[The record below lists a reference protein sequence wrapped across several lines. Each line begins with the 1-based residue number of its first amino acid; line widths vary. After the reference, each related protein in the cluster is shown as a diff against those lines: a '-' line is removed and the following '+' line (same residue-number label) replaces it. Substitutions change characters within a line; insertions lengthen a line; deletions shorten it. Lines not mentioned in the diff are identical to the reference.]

1 MRVNPTPRRRL
12 LGAYTVIAI
21 LALCVA
27 GLAHA
32 QQANLQQDLQLFQ
45 NLSPDQQQAIL
56 QQLGAGGAG
65 GNGAAGAGG
74 LGALLGGAGG
84 GLGGLSGSLT
94 GSQASLLQ
102 QQLLQ
107 QQRKQQNGT
116 QGQPTIPVFK
126 PGDTLLVELAVP
138 PQPAQTN
145 NQSPSTGASA
155 QPNSSPAPGPGGLPL
170 TAAQL
175 AQLTGQNS
183 TTTQSAQEAPQ
194 PTVEELQAAER
205 QKLQDLVDLIQIHN
219 PYQLDRNGELLLP
232 GIPPIALN
240 GLTEALATQ
249 RVAAEPAFAKIT
261 VRLTRLPLAKTGP
274 EALKPFGYDL
284 FDNSTLSFLPTLNM
298 PVPADYVMGTGDVLQ
313 VQLFGSQNRTYSL
326 PVGRDG
332 YVHFPEL
339 GPIQVSGRRYS
350 EIKSDIEAQVARQLI
365 GVRANV
371 SLGETRTINVFVLGD
386 AKYPGSY
393 TLTGLAT
400 VTTALFAAG
409 GVETTGSLRNIQVSR
424 QGRMVRTLDLYD
436 LLMRGDSSGDI
447 KLLPGDVVFI
457 PPVGPTA
464 SLDGE
469 ILRPAIYELKGR
481 QSIADLI
488 RMGGGMTPNA
498 DRTRAALVR
507 INEQQQRVAVDIDP
521 SSASA
526 TTNAL
531 RNGDVLQIERLL
543 PELDSGVTLQG
554 YVYQPRSF
562 AWHAG
567 LRLSEIIPT
576 AYELKPNADLHY
588 VLIRR
593 EVPPDRHVE
602 VLSADLAAALAAPGS
617 AADPVL
623 MPRDTISA
631 FDLETSR
638 EYVIQPL
645 MNELR
650 VQSSLSQPT
659 PIVHIDGRVKVPGD
673 YPLEPGMHVSDLIRA
688 GGGLLPSAYSGRA
701 ELSRY
706 TVSNG
711 DQRQTQ
717 VLSIDLDAVREGDKS
732 ANIQLQPFDRLS
744 VKEISGWTEQAE
756 VTLIGEV
763 RFPGIYA
770 IKRGETL
777 RSVIQRAGG
786 LTDLAF
792 EQGAVFTR
800 VELKRQEQQQLDQM
814 VQRMRLDIAGMALMT
829 TRAGLIGGEAAIGIG
844 QTLLSELQSTTA
856 VGRLVINLDAAIDAR
871 PGSSND
877 ILLENG
883 DELIVPRR
891 QQEVMVLGEVQ
902 DATSHLYHPNLSRDD
917 YISESGGL
925 TDQAD
930 RRRIYV
936 VRADGNVLTGN
947 RGWFRGGADVEI
959 QPGDAIVVPLNAEKL
974 PALTLWQSAS
984 SIIFNIAFAAA
995 EARAAIP

>member
-1 MRVNPTPRRRL
+1 MSVNLTGRRRL
-12 LGAYTVIAI
+12 WGICAAITVLGLSV
-21 LALCVA
+21 VA
-27 GLAHA
+27 GLAQA
-32 QQANLQQDLQLFQ
+32 QQGNIQQDLQLFQ

-56 QQLGAGGAG
+56 QQLGSG
-65 GNGAAGAGG
+65 GNGAGTGGGG

-84 GLGGLSGSLT
+84 GINGLGSNLT

-107 QQRKQQNGT
+107 QQRKQQQIQA
-116 QGQPTIPVFK
+116 QGQPAIPVFN
-126 PGDTLLVELAVP
+126 PGDMLLVELSLPSQRPSANE
-138 PQPAQTN
+138 QL
-145 NQSPSTGASA
+145 PSTSTAA
-155 QPNSSPAPGPGGLPL
+155 QPTNSQSANVGGLPL

-183 TTTQSAQEAPQ
+183 TTTQSVQEAPQ

-249 RVAAEPAFAKIT
+249 RVAAEPAFAKTT
-261 VRLTRLPLAKTGP
+261 VRLTRLPLVKTGP

-284 FDNSTLSFLPTLNM
+284 FDNSTLSLMPTLNT
-298 PVPADYVMGTGDVLQ
+298 PVPADYVMGVGDLLQ
-313 VQLFGSQNRTYSL
+313 VQLYGTQNANYQL

-332 YVHFPEL
+332 YIHFPQL
-339 GPIQVSGRRYS
+339 GPIEISGRRYS
-350 EIKSDIEAQVARQLI
+350 EVKSDIEAQVAKQLI

-371 SLGETRTINVFVLGD
+371 SLGETRTISVFVLGN
-386 AKYPGSY
+386 AKYPGAY

-409 GVETTGSLRNIQVSR
+409 GVDPTGSLRDIQVKR
-424 QGRMVRTLDLYD
+424 QGQIVRTLDLYS
-436 LLMRGDSSGDI
+436 LLMRGDSAGDI

-457 PPVGPTA
+457 PPVGPTV

-469 ILRPAIYELKGR
+469 VLRPAIYELKGV
-481 QSIADLI
+481 QTVADLI
-488 RMGGGMTPNA
+488 GMGGGMTPDA
-498 DRTRAALVR
+498 DRDRAALVR
-507 INEQQQRVAVDIDP
+507 INDQQQRVAVDIDP
-521 SSASA
+521 SGASA
-526 TTNAL
+526 TNTTL
-531 RNGDVLQIERLL
+531 RNGDVLQIERVL
-543 PELDSGVTLQG
+543 PELDSGVTLKG

-567 LRLSEIIPT
+567 LRLSQIIPT
-576 AYELKPNADLHY
+576 IYELKPNADLHY
-588 VLIRR
+588 LLIRR
-593 EVPPDRHVE
+593 EVPPDRHIA

-617 AADPVL
+617 RADPVL

-638 EYVIQPL
+638 EYVIQSL

-673 YPLEPGMHVSDLIRA
+673 YPLETGMHVSDLIRA

-717 VLSIDLDAVREGDKS
+717 VIPIDLDAVREGNKS
-732 ANIQLQPFDRLS
+732 ADIRLQPFDRLS
-744 VKEISGWTEQAE
+744 IKEISGWTEQAE

-777 RSVIQRAGG
+777 RSVIARAGG

-814 VQRMRLDIAGMALMT
+814 IQRMRLDIAGMALMT
-829 TRAGLIGGEAAIGIG
+829 TRAGLIGGENAIGIG

-856 VGRLVINLDAAIDAR
+856 VGRLVINLDAAIHAS

-902 DATSHLYHPNLSRDD
+902 DATSHLYHPKLSRDD
-917 YISESGGL
+917 YINESGGL

-959 QPGDAIVVPLNAEKL
+959 HPGDAIVVPLNAEKL

-995 EARAAIP
+995 EARSAIP

>member
-1 MRVNPTPRRRL
+1 MTVYSTTRRRL
-12 LGAYTVIAI
+12 GGLGIAI
-21 LALCVA
+21 AAVGLFVV
-27 GLAHA
+27 GLAQA
-32 QQANLQQDLQLFQ
+32 QQGNVQQELQLFQ
-45 NLSPDQQQAIL
+45 NMSPDQQQAIL
-56 QQLGAGGAG
+56 QQLGAGGGG
-65 GNGAAGAGG
+65 GNGAGSGG
-74 LGALLGGAGG
+74 LGALLGGGTTSG
-84 GLGGLSGSLT
+84 SGLGGLNSLT

-107 QQRKQQNGT
+107 QQRQQQSQT
-116 QGQPTIPVFK
+116 EGQNTVPVFK
-126 PGDTLLVELAVP
+126 PGDTVLVELAVP
-138 PQPAQTN
+138 AQPAN
-145 NQSPSTGASA
+145 NQATNAPAATQNGTAQAGNAGA
-155 QPNSSPAPGPGGLPL
+155 LPL

-175 AQLTGQNS
+175 AQLTGQTGS
-183 TTTQSAQEAPQ
+183 TTQNMQEAPQ
-194 PTVEELQAAER
+194 PRVEELQATER

-219 PYQLDRNGELLLP
+219 PYQLDGNGELLLP
-232 GIPPIALN
+232 GIPPIALD

-249 RVAAEPAFAKIT
+249 RVAAEPALAKLT
-261 VRLTRLPLAKTGP
+261 VRLTRLPLTKTGP

-284 FDNSTLSFLPTLNM
+284 FENSTLSLLPTLNM
-298 PVPADYVMGTGDVLQ
+298 PVPADYVIGAGDVLQ
-313 VQLFGSQNRTYSL
+313 IQLYGSQNRTYSL
-326 PVGRDG
+326 SVGRDG
-332 YVHFPEL
+332 YIHFPEI
-339 GPIQVSGRRYS
+339 GPIDVGGQRYS
-350 EIKSDIEAQVARQLI
+350 DVKNDIEAQVARQMI

-371 SLGETRTINVFVLGD
+371 SLGETRTINVFVLGG

-409 GVETTGSLRNIQVSR
+409 GVEKTGSLRNIQVKR
-424 QGRMVRTLDLYD
+424 QGQTIRSLDLYE

-457 PPVGPTA
+457 PPVGPTV
-464 SLDGE
+464 SLDGQV
-469 ILRPAIYELKGR
+469 LRPAIYELKGAETV
-481 QSIADLI
+481 ADLI
-488 RMGGGMTPNA
+488 RMGGGMTPDA
-498 DRTRAALVR
+498 DRARAALVR
-507 INEQQQRVAVDIDP
+507 IDSQQQRIALDIDP
-521 SSASA
+521 SAPSAA
-526 TTNAL
+526 TTTL
-531 RNGDVLQIERLL
+531 RNGDVVQIERLL
-543 PELDSGVTLQG
+543 PQLDSGVTLQG
-554 YVYQPRSF
+554 YVYRPRSF
-562 AWHAG
+562 AWHPG
-567 LRLSEIIPT
+567 MRLSEVIPT
-576 AYELKPNADLHY
+576 IYELKPDADLHY
-588 VLIRR
+588 LLIRR
-593 EVPPDRHVE
+593 ETLPDRHIE

-617 AADPVL
+617 AADLVL
-623 MPRDTISA
+623 MPRDTLTA

-650 VQSSLSQPT
+650 VQSNLRQPT

-673 YPLEPGMHVSDLIRA
+673 YPLERGMRVSDLIRA
-688 GGGLLPSAYSGRA
+688 GGGLLPSAYTGRA

-706 TVSNG
+706 MVLNG
-711 DQRQTQ
+711 DERRTQ
-717 VLSIDLDAVREGDKS
+717 VLSIDLNAIRNGDQR
-732 ANIQLQPFDRLS
+732 ADMPLEAFDRLS
-744 VKEISGWTEQAE
+744 IKEISGWTEQSE

-777 RSVIQRAGG
+777 RSVIERAGG

-792 EQGAVFTR
+792 PQGAVFSR

-829 TRAGLIGGEAAIGIG
+829 TRAGLIGGESAISIG

-856 VGRLVINLDAAIDAR
+856 VGRLVINLDAAIHAR

-883 DELIVPRR
+883 DELIVPRQ

-917 YISESGGL
+917 YINESGGL

-930 RRRIYV
+930 RRRIYI

-947 RGWFRGGADVEI
+947 RGWFRAGADVEI
-959 QPGDAIVVPLNAEKL
+959 HPGDAIVVPLNAEKL

>member
-1 MRVNPTPRRRL
+1 MNSTRRRRL
-12 LGAYTVIAI
+12 WGICSAIA
-21 LALCVA
+21 VA
-27 GLAHA
+27 GLFAVGLAQA
-32 QQANLQQDLQLFQ
+32 QQGGNLQQELQLFQ
-45 NLSPDQQQAIL
+45 SMSPDQQQAIL
-56 QQLGAGGAG
+56 QQLGAGGTG
-65 GNGAAGAGG
+65 GNGIAGAGA
-74 LGALLGGAGG
+74 LGAILGGGVG
-84 GLGGLSGSLT
+84 GLGGLGSSLT

-107 QQRKQQNGT
+107 EQRQQQNRF
-116 QGQPTIPVFK
+116 QGESTVPVFK
-126 PGDTLLVELAVP
+126 PGDTLLVELSLP
-138 PQPAQTN
+138 SQPEPGNNQPAAASEGQ
-145 NQSPSTGASA
+145 GAQNA
-155 QPNSSPAPGPGGLPL
+155 NVAGLPL

-183 TTTQSAQEAPQ
+183 STTQSAQEAPQ

-205 QKLQDLVDLIQIHN
+205 QKLQDLVDLIQVHN
-219 PYQLDRNGELLLP
+219 PYQLSSSGELLLP
-232 GIPPIALN
+232 GIPSIALD
-240 GLTEALATQ
+240 GLSETLATQ
-249 RVAAEPAFAKIT
+249 RVAAEPAFAKLT
-261 VRLTRLPLAKTGP
+261 VRLTRLPLTKTGP
-274 EALKPFGYDL
+274 EALQPFGYDL
-284 FDNSTLSFLPTLNM
+284 FENSTLSLLPTLNM
-298 PVPADYVMGTGDVLQ
+298 PVPADYVMGAGDVLQ
-313 VQLFGSQNRTYSL
+313 IQLYGGQNRTYSL
-326 PVGRDG
+326 AVGRDG
-332 YVHFPEL
+332 YIHFPEL

-350 EIKSDIEAQVARQLI
+350 EIKNDIEAQVARQMI

-409 GVETTGSLRNIQVSR
+409 GVDPTGSLRNIEVRR
-424 QGRMVRTLDLYD
+424 QGQTVRTLDLYD

-457 PPVGPTA
+457 PPVGPTV

-469 ILRPAIYELKGR
+469 VLRPAIYELKGA
-481 QSIADLI
+481 QSVADLI
-488 RMGGGMTPNA
+488 SMGGGMTPNA
-498 DRTRAALVR
+498 DRNRAALVR
-507 INEQQQRVAVDIDP
+507 IDDQQHRVAVDIDP
-521 SSASA
+521 SAASA
-526 TTNAL
+526 ATTAL
-531 RNGDVLQIERLL
+531 RNGDMLQIERLL

-562 AWHAG
+562 AWHTG
-567 LRLSEIIPT
+567 LRLSQIIPT
-576 AYELKPNADLHY
+576 VYELKPNADLHY
-588 VLIRR
+588 LLIRR
-593 EVPPDRHVE
+593 EVPPDRHIE

-617 AADPVL
+617 PADPVL

-673 YPLEPGMHVSDLIRA
+673 YPLDAGMHVSDLIRA

-717 VLSIDLDAVREGDKS
+717 VLSIDLDAVREGDRS
-732 ANIQLQPFDRLS
+732 ADIRLQPFDRLS
-744 VKEISGWTEQAE
+744 IKEISGWTEQSE

-777 RSVIQRAGG
+777 RSVVERAGG

-792 EQGAVFTR
+792 PEGAVFTR

-829 TRAGLIGGEAAIGIG
+829 TRAGLIGGESAISIG

-856 VGRLVINLDAAIDAR
+856 VGRLVINLRAAMTAR

-883 DELIVPRR
+883 DELIVPRQ

-902 DATSHLYHPNLSRDD
+902 DSTSHLYHPGLSRGD
-917 YISESGGL
+917 YINESGGL

-930 RRRIYV
+930 RRRIYI
-936 VRADGNVLTGN
+936 VRADGNVVTGN
-947 RGWFRGGADVEI
+947 HGWFHEGADVEVH
-959 QPGDAIVVPLNAEKL
+959 PGDAIVVPLNAEKL